1 MLPLNIVYVLVTL
14 NVSSQKNFTWVDG
27 DNINNELQNQN
38 LKKVLTVSL
47 TNVVNITNSTSPIT
61 KSHW

>member
-1 MLPLNIVYVLVTL
+1 MLPLNIVNALVTL
-14 NVSSQKNFTWVDG
+14 NVSSQRNFTLVDG
-27 DNINNELQNQN
+27 DNINNEMQSQS